1 MSSLDV
7 SIAEGE
13 VRIYCQSFMKVDTE
27 PLTTLL
33 TILLFNG
40 VHGIGEWGMRNHSFG
55 DTIWQYR
62 AIERYKEAEKEML
75 GFRSHQIQR
84 SRHC

>member
-1 MSSLDV
+1 MSSLGV
-7 SIAEGE
+7 SIAEDE

-40 VHGIGEWGMRNHSFG
+40 VHGLGNGEWGIIASV
-55 DTIWQYR
+55 IPSVS
-62 AIERYKEAEKEML
+62 IEQFK
-75 GFRSHQIQR
+75 I
-84 SRHC
+84 